1 MKALLLSTY
10 RRPYTFLILFSL
22 LGVISFMAAKKIT
35 LDADISA
42 LLPEN
47 FESVQ
52 DLELVKEW
60 FGGIGYVVVVGSGAE
75 PDKLRHFA
83 DEVAR
88 VTRPIKEVSFV
99 DYKRPTEFFKQR
111 ALYYL
116 EKADLKTVEK
126 RLKKRYKW
134 EKNSRNPMYINLED
148 DKPPSIEFDDLQQKY
163 SEQNSSWMSSQQS
176 TEAYY
181 LSKNKDLVAVFIK
194 PNITAANLDFSTKV
208 LQEVATRL
216 ETIDYSIYGPNFS
229 KEITGRYQKQIDLQK
244 QMQSDMG
251 IASLVALALVI
262 LYLLIHFKRIEALV
276 LIVTPLVLG
285 LLFTFAF
292 ADLVFGQLNILTA
305 FIGVILLGL
314 GIDHGIHLLS
324 RYLDE
329 QHRGIQGETAINNT
343 FIQTGRAVM
352 VAALTTFV
360 TFLGLS
366 FSEFRAFFEFGLIA
380 AAGMVFITLAYL
392 LVMPPMLKVAT
403 RFTWKLEDKE
413 FKPKQITKLAHLI
426 EHHRKGLLI
435 GGIIVGLGFSLF
447 VSQSRFNYDFDSL
460 ANANIR
466 SFVLDRQV
474 NELLGYSQT
483 PMVALT
489 HNKDEER
496 YVTQQILDRKNDT
509 TFTSGVDFTLS
520 TSDLV
525 PIEQE
530 DKQKLIAKIGNIIE
544 KVNPTW
550 LKAEELEYLE
560 DMKHMVASLP
570 FTYSELPDE
579 IRLLFGDDKS
589 QDEGQNGIVMLFPSI
604 KLSDGE
610 KVISLADEIR
620 SIVQSGGDRLI
631 IAGEAMILADI
642 LNMVFSESPKVF
654 SACGIMIFAILW
666 LFMRSFFLALLCLV
680 PAVFTLSTTLGVMAV
695 FNLEL
700 NYINI
705 LMIPVLLGISV
716 DSGVHMVNRI
726 IDGDSVHTI
735 ISETG
740 TAIFG
745 SILTSGLGIGALLL
759 TEHSGL
765 NSLAQIGTIGLFV
778 NLLVS
783 LLVFPALLS
792 LTQTNIK
799 NEGVMSNR
807 TAQEAS

>member
-10 RRPYTFLILFSL
+10 RKPYLYLGIFLL
-22 LGVISFMAAKKIT
+22 LGFLSFVAAKKIT

-42 LLPEN
+42 LLPNN

-52 DLELVKEW
+52 DLEVVKKW
-60 FGGIGYVVVVGSGAE
+60 FGGIGYVVVVGTGAE

-88 VTRPIKEVSFV
+88 VTHDIDEVSFV
-99 DYKRPTEFFKQR
+99 DYKRPTDFFKDR
-111 ALYYL
+111 GLYFL
-116 EKADLKTVEK
+116 EKGDLKTVEK

-134 EKNSRNPMYINLED
+134 EKNSRNPMYIDLED
-148 DKPPSIEFDDLQQKY
+148 DEPPSVEFTDLQEKYGQK
-163 SEQNSSWMSSQQS
+163 NSSWMSSQQS
-176 TEAYY
+176 DEAYY
-181 LSKNKDLVAVFIK
+181 FSQDQDLIAIFIK
-194 PNITAANLDFSTKV
+194 PNLTAANLDFSKIV
-208 LQEVATRL
+208 IKNIADSLD
-216 ETIDYSIYGPNFS
+216 TIDYSVYGSTFS

-251 IASLVALALVI
+251 IASLVALALVVF
-262 LYLLIHFKRIEALV
+262 YLLIHFRRVEALL
-276 LIVTPLVLG
+276 LIVSPLVLG

-292 ADLVFGQLNILTA
+292 AQIVIGQLNILTA

-329 QHRGIQGETAINNT
+329 QRRGVTGEAAINNT
-343 FIQTGRAVM
+343 FVNTGSAVI

-360 TFLGLS
+360 TFLGIS

-380 AAGMVFITLAYL
+380 SAGMVFITLSYL
-392 LVMPPMLKVAT
+392 LIMPPLLKIST

-413 FKPKQITKLAHLI
+413 YKPKLITKLGWQI
-426 EHHRKGLLI
+426 EKHRKTFLI
-435 GGIIVGLGFSLF
+435 CGIIIGLVFISF
-447 VSQSRFNYDFDSL
+447 ISQSRFNYDFDSL
-460 ANANIR
+460 ASADIR

-489 HNKDEER
+489 HNREEELF
-496 YVTQQILDRKNDT
+496 VTKQLLDKKELPD
-509 TFTSGVDFTLS
+509 FESGIDFTLS

-525 PIEQE
+525 PLDQ
-530 DKQKLIAKIGNIIE
+530 DGKLKIIRKIGKIIK
-544 KVNPTW
+544 KVNPSW
-550 LKAEELEYLE
+550 LKEEEVAYLE
-560 DMKHMVASLP
+560 DMKRMIATPP
-570 FTYSELPDE
+570 FTYEELPDE
-579 IRLLFGDDKS
+579 VRLLFGDDAS
-589 QDEGQNGIVMLFPSI
+589 QQEGQNGIVMLFPSI

-610 KVISLADEIR
+610 KVISLAKEIR
-620 SIVQSGGDRLI
+620 SVEQSGGDRLI

-642 LNMVFSESPKVF
+642 LDMVFTESPKVF
-654 SACGIMIFAILW
+654 TICGLMIFAILW
-666 LFMRSFFLALLCLV
+666 ISMRSFFLALLCLV
-680 PAVFTLSTTLGVMAV
+680 PSIFTLSTTLGVMAV

-716 DSGVHMVNRI
+716 DSGVHMVNRA
-726 IDGDSVHTI
+726 IDGDNVQTI

-792 LTQTNIK
+792 MVNISK
-799 NEGVMSNR
+799 RDKTIISNNVVP
-807 TAQEAS
+807 EAS